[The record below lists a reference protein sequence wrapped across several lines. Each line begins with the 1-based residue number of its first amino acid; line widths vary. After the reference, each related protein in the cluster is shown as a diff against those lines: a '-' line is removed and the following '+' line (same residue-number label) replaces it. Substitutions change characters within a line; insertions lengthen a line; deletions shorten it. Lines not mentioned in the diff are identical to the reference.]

1 MKPAAVLDIGSSK
14 VVCLCGS
21 MADGDG
27 IVVHGAGVCTYE
39 GYRDGAFID
48 KQSLHNAV
56 VEALQKAEQESRIRI
71 RDVALTVP
79 AAFSDLLL
87 TDATLSLG
95 KPRKT
100 EAADIDR
107 LIALSLE
114 KCKKKPGY
122 TLMHSTPVFFLVD
135 GVSSTEVPEGITT
148 DEISALISHMFVQE
162 AYIRTVQESLD
173 DMGVEIS
180 MCVSAQLGESVM
192 LIPEKERVRPAVLI
206 DVGYHQTE
214 ISVVENTALTAIS
227 TLPIGGYQFASDLS
241 FGLDVPMDAAEQAK
255 RRYVFSL
262 DLQEKAK
269 CCAPQP
275 GAKGVPVRYLL
286 YNRGP
291 GHGAGRNAPA
301 GDGKY
306 GRESGCTAGGICFWR
321 RAADD
326 AGRTGFYAQ
335 GAEFA
340 PEAGYAL
347 DAQALLAQLL
357 QRFWGAGLCPQGQ
370 PAPGGYDRKRQRRET
385 GFAVKENKRV
395 LHEIKGD

>member
-27 IVVHGAGVCTYE
+27 IVVHGAGVCAYE

-79 AAFSDLLL
+79 AVFSDLLL

-206 DVGYHQTE
+206 DVGYYQTE

-262 DLQEKAK
+262 DLQEKSEVLRTAAGSK
-269 CCAPQP
+269 KVSRSAISYIIEARATELA
-275 GAKGVPVRYLL
+275 GMLRREMENMGVNLDARPAVYVSGGGLL
-286 YNRGP
+286 MMRGGLDFMRKALNLP
-291 GHGAGRNAPA
+291 LKRDMPWTPRLSSPNYCSAFG
-301 GDGKY
+301 
-306 GRESGCTAGGICFWR
+306 
-321 RAADD
+321 
-326 AGRTGFYAQ
+326 
-335 GAEFA
+335 
-340 PEAGYAL
+340 AL
-347 DAQALLAQLL
+347 DFVLKANRPQEDTTASGSEEKLGSLL
-357 QRFWGAGLCPQGQ
+357 
-370 PAPGGYDRKRQRRET
+370 KKI
-385 GFAVKENKRV
+385 KEFFMK
-395 LHEIKGD
+395 

>member
-56 VEALQKAEQESRIRI
+56 GEALQKAEQESRIRI

-262 DLQEKAK
+262 DLQEKSEVLRTAAGSK
-269 CCAPQP
+269 KVSRSAISYIIEARATELA
-275 GAKGVPVRYLL
+275 GMLRREMENMGVNLDARPAVYVSGGGLL
-286 YNRGP
+286 MMRGGLDFMRKALNLP
-291 GHGAGRNAPA
+291 LKRDMPWTPRLSSPNYCSAFG
-301 GDGKY
+301 
-306 GRESGCTAGGICFWR
+306 
-321 RAADD
+321 
-326 AGRTGFYAQ
+326 
-335 GAEFA
+335 
-340 PEAGYAL
+340 AL
-347 DAQALLAQLL
+347 DFVLKANRPQEDTTASGSEEKLGSLL
-357 QRFWGAGLCPQGQ
+357 
-370 PAPGGYDRKRQRRET
+370 KKI
-385 GFAVKENKRV
+385 KEFFMK
-395 LHEIKGD
+395 

>member
-39 GYRDGAFID
+39 GYRDGVFID

-162 AYIRTVQESLD
+162 AYIRTVQESMD
-173 DMGVEIS
+173 NMGVEIS

-262 DLQEKAK
+262 DLQEKSEVLRTAAGSK
-269 CCAPQP
+269 KVSRSAISYIIEARATELA
-275 GAKGVPVRYLL
+275 GMLRREMENMGVNLDARPAVYVSGGGLL
-286 YNRGP
+286 MMRGGLDFMRKALNLP
-291 GHGAGRNAPA
+291 LKRDMPWTPRLSSPNYCSAFG
-301 GDGKY
+301 
-306 GRESGCTAGGICFWR
+306 
-321 RAADD
+321 
-326 AGRTGFYAQ
+326 
-335 GAEFA
+335 
-340 PEAGYAL
+340 AL
-347 DAQALLAQLL
+347 DFVLKANRPQEDTTASGSEEKLGSLL
-357 QRFWGAGLCPQGQ
+357 
-370 PAPGGYDRKRQRRET
+370 KKI
-385 GFAVKENKRV
+385 KEFFMK
-395 LHEIKGD
+395 

>member
-48 KQSLHNAV
+48 KQNLHNAV

-262 DLQEKAK
+262 DLQEKSEVLRTAAGSK
-269 CCAPQP
+269 KVSRSAISYIIEARATELA
-275 GAKGVPVRYLL
+275 GMLRREMENMGVNLDARPAVYVSGGGLL
-286 YNRGP
+286 MMRGGLDFMRKALNLP
-291 GHGAGRNAPA
+291 LKRDMPWTPRLSSPNYCSAFG
-301 GDGKY
+301 
-306 GRESGCTAGGICFWR
+306 
-321 RAADD
+321 
-326 AGRTGFYAQ
+326 
-335 GAEFA
+335 
-340 PEAGYAL
+340 AL
-347 DAQALLAQLL
+347 DFVLKANRPQEDTTASGSEEKLGSLL
-357 QRFWGAGLCPQGQ
+357 
-370 PAPGGYDRKRQRRET
+370 KKI
-385 GFAVKENKRV
+385 KEFFMK
-395 LHEIKGD
+395 

>member
-27 IVVHGAGVCTYE
+27 IVVHGAGVCAYE

-95 KPRKT
+95 RPRKT

-206 DVGYHQTE
+206 DVGYYQTE

-262 DLQEKAK
+262 DLQEKSEVLRTAAGSK
-269 CCAPQP
+269 KVSRSAISYIIEARATELA
-275 GAKGVPVRYLL
+275 GMLRREMENMGVNLDARPAVYVSGGGLL
-286 YNRGP
+286 MMRGGLDFMRKALNLP
-291 GHGAGRNAPA
+291 LKRDMPWTPRLSSPNYCSAFG
-301 GDGKY
+301 
-306 GRESGCTAGGICFWR
+306 
-321 RAADD
+321 
-326 AGRTGFYAQ
+326 
-335 GAEFA
+335 
-340 PEAGYAL
+340 AL
-347 DAQALLAQLL
+347 DFVLKANRPQEDTTASGSEEKLGSLL
-357 QRFWGAGLCPQGQ
+357 
-370 PAPGGYDRKRQRRET
+370 KKI
-385 GFAVKENKRV
+385 KEFFMK
-395 LHEIKGD
+395 

>member
-39 GYRDGAFID
+39 GYRDGVFID

-56 VEALQKAEQESRIRI
+56 VEALQKAGQESRIRI

-262 DLQEKAK
+262 DLQEKSEVLRTAAGSK
-269 CCAPQP
+269 KVSRSAISYIIEARATELAGMLRREMENMDARPAVYVS
-275 GAKGVPVRYLL
+275 GGGLL
-286 YNRGP
+286 MMRGGLDFMRKALNLP
-291 GHGAGRNAPA
+291 LKRDMPWTPRLSSPNYCSAFG
-301 GDGKY
+301 
-306 GRESGCTAGGICFWR
+306 
-321 RAADD
+321 
-326 AGRTGFYAQ
+326 
-335 GAEFA
+335 
-340 PEAGYAL
+340 AL
-347 DAQALLAQLL
+347 DFVLKANRPQEDTTASGSEEKLGSLL
-357 QRFWGAGLCPQGQ
+357 
-370 PAPGGYDRKRQRRET
+370 KKI
-385 GFAVKENKRV
+385 KEFFMK
-395 LHEIKGD
+395 

>member
-27 IVVHGAGVCTYE
+27 IVVHGAGVCAYE

-162 AYIRTVQESLD
+162 GYIRTVQESLD

-262 DLQEKAK
+262 DLQEKSEVLRTAAGSK
-269 CCAPQP
+269 KVSRSAISYIIEARATELA
-275 GAKGVPVRYLL
+275 GMLRREMENMGVNLDARPAVYVSGGGLL
-286 YNRGP
+286 MMRGGLDFMRKALNLP
-291 GHGAGRNAPA
+291 LKRDMPWTPRLSSPNYCSAFG
-301 GDGKY
+301 
-306 GRESGCTAGGICFWR
+306 
-321 RAADD
+321 
-326 AGRTGFYAQ
+326 
-335 GAEFA
+335 
-340 PEAGYAL
+340 AL
-347 DAQALLAQLL
+347 DFVLKANRPQEDTTASGSEEKLGSLL
-357 QRFWGAGLCPQGQ
+357 
-370 PAPGGYDRKRQRRET
+370 KKI
-385 GFAVKENKRV
+385 KEFFMK
-395 LHEIKGD
+395 

>member
-206 DVGYHQTE
+206 DVGYYQTE

-262 DLQEKAK
+262 DLQEKSEVLRTAAGSK
-269 CCAPQP
+269 KVSRSAISYIIEARATELA
-275 GAKGVPVRYLL
+275 GMLRREMENMGVNLDARPAVYVSGGGLL
-286 YNRGP
+286 MMRGGLDFMRKALNLP
-291 GHGAGRNAPA
+291 LKRDMPWTPRLSSPNYCSAFG
-301 GDGKY
+301 
-306 GRESGCTAGGICFWR
+306 
-321 RAADD
+321 
-326 AGRTGFYAQ
+326 
-335 GAEFA
+335 
-340 PEAGYAL
+340 AL
-347 DAQALLAQLL
+347 DFVLKANRPQEDTTASGSEEKLGSLL
-357 QRFWGAGLCPQGQ
+357 
-370 PAPGGYDRKRQRRET
+370 KKI
-385 GFAVKENKRV
+385 KEFFMK
-395 LHEIKGD
+395 

>member
-56 VEALQKAEQESRIRI
+56 VEAVQKGEQESRIRI

-262 DLQEKAK
+262 DLQEKSEVLRTAAGSK
-269 CCAPQP
+269 KVSRSAISYIIEARATELA
-275 GAKGVPVRYLL
+275 GMLRREMEKMGVNLDARPAVYVSGGGLL
-286 YNRGP
+286 MMRGGLDFMRKALNLP
-291 GHGAGRNAPA
+291 LKRDMPWTPRLSSPNYCSAFG
-301 GDGKY
+301 
-306 GRESGCTAGGICFWR
+306 
-321 RAADD
+321 
-326 AGRTGFYAQ
+326 
-335 GAEFA
+335 
-340 PEAGYAL
+340 AL
-347 DAQALLAQLL
+347 DFVLKANRPQEDTTASGSEEKLGSLL
-357 QRFWGAGLCPQGQ
+357 
-370 PAPGGYDRKRQRRET
+370 KKI
-385 GFAVKENKRV
+385 KEFFMK
-395 LHEIKGD
+395 

>member
-39 GYRDGAFID
+39 GYRDGVFID

-79 AAFSDLLL
+79 AAFSDLLW

-262 DLQEKAK
+262 DLQEKSEVLRTAAGSK
-269 CCAPQP
+269 KVSRSAISYIIEARATELA
-275 GAKGVPVRYLL
+275 GMLRREMENMGVNLDARPAVYVSGGGLL
-286 YNRGP
+286 MMRGGLDFMRKALNLP
-291 GHGAGRNAPA
+291 LKRDMPWTPRLSSPNYCSAFG
-301 GDGKY
+301 
-306 GRESGCTAGGICFWR
+306 
-321 RAADD
+321 
-326 AGRTGFYAQ
+326 
-335 GAEFA
+335 
-340 PEAGYAL
+340 AL
-347 DAQALLAQLL
+347 DFVLKANRPQEDTTASGSEEKLGSLL
-357 QRFWGAGLCPQGQ
+357 
-370 PAPGGYDRKRQRRET
+370 KKI
-385 GFAVKENKRV
+385 KEFFMK
-395 LHEIKGD
+395 

>member
-27 IVVHGAGVCTYE
+27 IVVHGAGVCAYE
-39 GYRDGAFID
+39 GYREGAFID

-206 DVGYHQTE
+206 DVGYYQTE

-262 DLQEKAK
+262 DLQEKSEVLRTAAGSK
-269 CCAPQP
+269 KVSRSAISYIIEARATELA
-275 GAKGVPVRYLL
+275 GMLRREMENMGVNLDARPAVYVSGGGLL
-286 YNRGP
+286 MMRGGLDFMRKALNLP
-291 GHGAGRNAPA
+291 LKRDMPWTPRLSSPNYCSAFG
-301 GDGKY
+301 
-306 GRESGCTAGGICFWR
+306 
-321 RAADD
+321 
-326 AGRTGFYAQ
+326 
-335 GAEFA
+335 
-340 PEAGYAL
+340 AL
-347 DAQALLAQLL
+347 DFVLKANRPQEDTTASGSEEKLGSLL
-357 QRFWGAGLCPQGQ
+357 
-370 PAPGGYDRKRQRRET
+370 KKI
-385 GFAVKENKRV
+385 KEFFMK
-395 LHEIKGD
+395 

>member
-27 IVVHGAGVCTYE
+27 IVVHGAGVCAYE

-79 AAFSDLLL
+79 VAFSDLLL

-262 DLQEKAK
+262 DLQEKSEVLRTAAGSK
-269 CCAPQP
+269 KVSRSAISYIIEARATELA
-275 GAKGVPVRYLL
+275 GMLRREMENMGVNLDARPAVYVSGGGLL
-286 YNRGP
+286 MMRGGLDFMRKALNLP
-291 GHGAGRNAPA
+291 LKRDMPWTPRLSSPNYCSAFG
-301 GDGKY
+301 
-306 GRESGCTAGGICFWR
+306 
-321 RAADD
+321 
-326 AGRTGFYAQ
+326 
-335 GAEFA
+335 
-340 PEAGYAL
+340 AL
-347 DAQALLAQLL
+347 DFVLKANRPQEDTTASGSEEKLGSLL
-357 QRFWGAGLCPQGQ
+357 
-370 PAPGGYDRKRQRRET
+370 KKI
-385 GFAVKENKRV
+385 KEFFMK
-395 LHEIKGD
+395 

>member
-262 DLQEKAK
+262 DLQEKSEVLRTAAGSK
-269 CCAPQP
+269 KVSRSAISYIIEARATELA
-275 GAKGVPVRYLL
+275 GMLRREMENMGVNLDARPAVYVSGGGLL
-286 YNRGP
+286 MMRGGLDFMRKALNLP
-291 GHGAGRNAPA
+291 LKRDMPWTPRLSSPNYCSAFG
-301 GDGKY
+301 
-306 GRESGCTAGGICFWR
+306 
-321 RAADD
+321 
-326 AGRTGFYAQ
+326 
-335 GAEFA
+335 
-340 PEAGYAL
+340 AL
-347 DAQALLAQLL
+347 DFVLKANQPQEDTTASGSEEKLGSLL
-357 QRFWGAGLCPQGQ
+357 
-370 PAPGGYDRKRQRRET
+370 KKI
-385 GFAVKENKRV
+385 KEFFMK
-395 LHEIKGD
+395 

>member
-262 DLQEKAK
+262 DLQEKNEVLRTAAGSK
-269 CCAPQP
+269 KVSRSAISYIIEARATELA
-275 GAKGVPVRYLL
+275 GMLRREMENMGVNLDARPAVYVSGGGLL
-286 YNRGP
+286 MMRGGLDFMRKALNLP
-291 GHGAGRNAPA
+291 LKRDMPWTPRLSSPNYCSAFG
-301 GDGKY
+301 
-306 GRESGCTAGGICFWR
+306 
-321 RAADD
+321 
-326 AGRTGFYAQ
+326 
-335 GAEFA
+335 
-340 PEAGYAL
+340 AL
-347 DAQALLAQLL
+347 DFVLKANRPQEDTTASGSEEKLGSLL
-357 QRFWGAGLCPQGQ
+357 
-370 PAPGGYDRKRQRRET
+370 KKI
-385 GFAVKENKRV
+385 KEFFMK
-395 LHEIKGD
+395 

>member
-162 AYIRTVQESLD
+162 AYIRTLLNGHSPKETPPLEYHRLIRELNAIGNNLHQIAARANATGFFLKEDYALNYRRLMENVLEIQAAVTCTGVT
-173 DMGVEIS
+173 GVE
-180 MCVSAQLGESVM
+180 ME
-192 LIPEKERVRPAVLI
+192 
-206 DVGYHQTE
+206 
-214 ISVVENTALTAIS
+214 ALTAVSVAALTVYDMCKAVQKDMEITNIRLLEKS
-227 TLPIGGYQFASDLS
+227 GGKSGDY
-241 FGLDVPMDAAEQAK
+241 K
-255 RRYVFSL
+255 RE
-262 DLQEKAK
+262 D
-269 CCAPQP
+269 
-275 GAKGVPVRYLL
+275 
-286 YNRGP
+286 
-291 GHGAGRNAPA
+291 
-301 GDGKY
+301 
-306 GRESGCTAGGICFWR
+306 
-321 RAADD
+321 
-326 AGRTGFYAQ
+326 
-335 GAEFA
+335 
-340 PEAGYAL
+340 
-347 DAQALLAQLL
+347 
-357 QRFWGAGLCPQGQ
+357 
-370 PAPGGYDRKRQRRET
+370 
-385 GFAVKENKRV
+385 
-395 LHEIKGD
+395 

>member
-114 KCKKKPGY
+114 NCKKKPGY

-262 DLQEKAK
+262 DLQEKSEVLRTAAGSK
-269 CCAPQP
+269 KVSRSAISYIIEARATELA
-275 GAKGVPVRYLL
+275 GMLRREMENMGVNLDARPAVYVSGGGLL
-286 YNRGP
+286 MMRGGLDFMRKALNLP
-291 GHGAGRNAPA
+291 LKRDMPWTPRLSSPNYCSAFG
-301 GDGKY
+301 
-306 GRESGCTAGGICFWR
+306 
-321 RAADD
+321 
-326 AGRTGFYAQ
+326 
-335 GAEFA
+335 
-340 PEAGYAL
+340 AL
-347 DAQALLAQLL
+347 DFVLKANRPQEDTTASGSEEKLGSLL
-357 QRFWGAGLCPQGQ
+357 
-370 PAPGGYDRKRQRRET
+370 KKI
-385 GFAVKENKRV
+385 KEFFMK
-395 LHEIKGD
+395 

>member
-95 KPRKT
+95 RPRKT

-206 DVGYHQTE
+206 DVGYYQTE

-262 DLQEKAK
+262 DLQEKSEVLRTAAGSK
-269 CCAPQP
+269 KVSRSAISYIIEARATELA
-275 GAKGVPVRYLL
+275 GMLRREMENMGVNLDARPAVYVSGGGLL
-286 YNRGP
+286 MMRGGLDFMRKALNLP
-291 GHGAGRNAPA
+291 LKRDMPWTPRLSSPNYCSAFG
-301 GDGKY
+301 
-306 GRESGCTAGGICFWR
+306 
-321 RAADD
+321 
-326 AGRTGFYAQ
+326 
-335 GAEFA
+335 
-340 PEAGYAL
+340 AL
-347 DAQALLAQLL
+347 DFVLKANRPQEDTTASGSEEKLGSLL
-357 QRFWGAGLCPQGQ
+357 
-370 PAPGGYDRKRQRRET
+370 KKI
-385 GFAVKENKRV
+385 KEFFMK
-395 LHEIKGD
+395 

>member
-39 GYRDGAFID
+39 GYRDGVFID

-135 GVSSTEVPEGITT
+135 GVSSAEVPEGITT

-262 DLQEKAK
+262 DLQEKSEVLRTAAGSK
-269 CCAPQP
+269 KVSRSAISYIIEARATELA
-275 GAKGVPVRYLL
+275 GMLRREMENMGVNLDARPAVYVSGGGLL
-286 YNRGP
+286 MMRGGLDFMRKALNLP
-291 GHGAGRNAPA
+291 LKRDMPWTPRLSSPNYCSAFG
-301 GDGKY
+301 
-306 GRESGCTAGGICFWR
+306 
-321 RAADD
+321 
-326 AGRTGFYAQ
+326 
-335 GAEFA
+335 
-340 PEAGYAL
+340 AL
-347 DAQALLAQLL
+347 DFVLKANRPQEDTTASGSEEKLGSLL
-357 QRFWGAGLCPQGQ
+357 
-370 PAPGGYDRKRQRRET
+370 KKI
-385 GFAVKENKRV
+385 KEFFMK
-395 LHEIKGD
+395 

>member
-27 IVVHGAGVCTYE
+27 IVVHGAGVCTYK

-262 DLQEKAK
+262 DLQEKSEVLRTAAGSK
-269 CCAPQP
+269 KVSRSAISYIIEARATELA
-275 GAKGVPVRYLL
+275 GMLRREMENMGVNLDARPAVYVSGGGLL
-286 YNRGP
+286 MMRGGLDFMRKALNLP
-291 GHGAGRNAPA
+291 LKRDMPWTPRLSSPNYCSAFG
-301 GDGKY
+301 
-306 GRESGCTAGGICFWR
+306 
-321 RAADD
+321 
-326 AGRTGFYAQ
+326 
-335 GAEFA
+335 
-340 PEAGYAL
+340 AL
-347 DAQALLAQLL
+347 DFVLKANRPQEDTTASGSEEKLGSLL
-357 QRFWGAGLCPQGQ
+357 
-370 PAPGGYDRKRQRRET
+370 KKI
-385 GFAVKENKRV
+385 KEFFMK
-395 LHEIKGD
+395 

>member
-27 IVVHGAGVCTYE
+27 IVVHGAGVCAYA

-95 KPRKT
+95 RPRKT

-206 DVGYHQTE
+206 DVGYYQTE

-262 DLQEKAK
+262 DLQEKSEVLRTAAGSK
-269 CCAPQP
+269 KVSRSAISYIIEARATELA
-275 GAKGVPVRYLL
+275 GMLRREMENMGVNLDARPAVYVSGGGLL
-286 YNRGP
+286 MMRGGLDFMRKALNLP
-291 GHGAGRNAPA
+291 LKRDMPWTPRLSSPNYCSAFG
-301 GDGKY
+301 
-306 GRESGCTAGGICFWR
+306 
-321 RAADD
+321 
-326 AGRTGFYAQ
+326 
-335 GAEFA
+335 
-340 PEAGYAL
+340 AL
-347 DAQALLAQLL
+347 DFVLKANRPQEDTTASGSEEKLGSLL
-357 QRFWGAGLCPQGQ
+357 
-370 PAPGGYDRKRQRRET
+370 KKI
-385 GFAVKENKRV
+385 KEFFMK
-395 LHEIKGD
+395 

>member
-262 DLQEKAK
+262 DLQEKSEVLRTAAGSK
-269 CCAPQP
+269 KVSRSAISYIIEARATELA
-275 GAKGVPVRYLL
+275 GMLRREMENMGVNLDARPAVYVSGGGLL
-286 YNRGP
+286 MMRGGLDFMRKALNLP
-291 GHGAGRNAPA
+291 LKRDMPWTPRLSSPNYCSAFG
-301 GDGKY
+301 
-306 GRESGCTAGGICFWR
+306 
-321 RAADD
+321 
-326 AGRTGFYAQ
+326 
-335 GAEFA
+335 
-340 PEAGYAL
+340 AL
-347 DAQALLAQLL
+347 DFVLKANRPQEDTTASGSEEKLSSLL
-357 QRFWGAGLCPQGQ
+357 
-370 PAPGGYDRKRQRRET
+370 KKI
-385 GFAVKENKRV
+385 KEFFMK
-395 LHEIKGD
+395 

>member
-1 MKPAAVLDIGSSK
+1 MKLAAVLDIGSSK

-39 GYRDGAFID
+39 GYRDGVFID

-262 DLQEKAK
+262 DLQEKSEVLRTAAGSK
-269 CCAPQP
+269 KVSRSAISYIIEARATELA
-275 GAKGVPVRYLL
+275 GMLRREMENMGVNLDARPAVYVSGGGLL
-286 YNRGP
+286 MMRGGLDFMRKALNLP
-291 GHGAGRNAPA
+291 LKRDMPWTPRLSSPNYCSAFG
-301 GDGKY
+301 
-306 GRESGCTAGGICFWR
+306 
-321 RAADD
+321 
-326 AGRTGFYAQ
+326 
-335 GAEFA
+335 
-340 PEAGYAL
+340 AL
-347 DAQALLAQLL
+347 DFVLKANRPQEDTTASGSEEKLGSLL
-357 QRFWGAGLCPQGQ
+357 
-370 PAPGGYDRKRQRRET
+370 KKI
-385 GFAVKENKRV
+385 KEFFMK
-395 LHEIKGD
+395 

>member
-262 DLQEKAK
+262 DLQEKSEVLRTAAGSK
-269 CCAPQP
+269 KVSRSAISYIIEARATELAGMLRQEMENM
-275 GAKGVPVRYLL
+275 GVNLDARPAVYVSGGGLL
-286 YNRGP
+286 MMRGGLDFMRKALNLP
-291 GHGAGRNAPA
+291 LKRDMPWTPRLSSPNYCSAFG
-301 GDGKY
+301 
-306 GRESGCTAGGICFWR
+306 
-321 RAADD
+321 
-326 AGRTGFYAQ
+326 
-335 GAEFA
+335 
-340 PEAGYAL
+340 AL
-347 DAQALLAQLL
+347 DFVLKANRPQEDTTASGSEEKLGSLL
-357 QRFWGAGLCPQGQ
+357 
-370 PAPGGYDRKRQRRET
+370 KKI
-385 GFAVKENKRV
+385 KEFFMK
-395 LHEIKGD
+395 

>member
-255 RRYVFSL
+255 QRYVFSL
-262 DLQEKAK
+262 DLQEKSEVLRTAAGSK
-269 CCAPQP
+269 KVSRSAISYIIEARATELA
-275 GAKGVPVRYLL
+275 GMLRREMENMGVNLDARPAVYVSGGGLL
-286 YNRGP
+286 MMRGGLDFMRKALNLP
-291 GHGAGRNAPA
+291 LKRDMPWTPRLSSPNYCSAFG
-301 GDGKY
+301 
-306 GRESGCTAGGICFWR
+306 
-321 RAADD
+321 
-326 AGRTGFYAQ
+326 
-335 GAEFA
+335 
-340 PEAGYAL
+340 AL
-347 DAQALLAQLL
+347 DFVLKANRPQEDTTASGSEEKLGSLL
-357 QRFWGAGLCPQGQ
+357 
-370 PAPGGYDRKRQRRET
+370 KKI
-385 GFAVKENKRV
+385 KEFFMK
-395 LHEIKGD
+395 

>member
-39 GYRDGAFID
+39 GYRDGVFID

-122 TLMHSTPVFFLVD
+122 TLMLSTPVFFLVD

-262 DLQEKAK
+262 DLQEKSEVLRTAAGSK
-269 CCAPQP
+269 KVSRSAISYIIEARATELA
-275 GAKGVPVRYLL
+275 GMLRREMENMGVNLDARPAVYVSGGGLL
-286 YNRGP
+286 MMRGGLDFMRKALNLP
-291 GHGAGRNAPA
+291 LKRDMPWTPRLSSPNYCSAFG
-301 GDGKY
+301 
-306 GRESGCTAGGICFWR
+306 
-321 RAADD
+321 
-326 AGRTGFYAQ
+326 
-335 GAEFA
+335 
-340 PEAGYAL
+340 AL
-347 DAQALLAQLL
+347 DFVLKANRPQEDTTASGSEEKLGSLL
-357 QRFWGAGLCPQGQ
+357 
-370 PAPGGYDRKRQRRET
+370 KKI
-385 GFAVKENKRV
+385 KEFFMK
-395 LHEIKGD
+395 

>member
-214 ISVVENTALTAIS
+214 ISVVENTALTVIS

-262 DLQEKAK
+262 DLQEKSEVLRTAAGSK
-269 CCAPQP
+269 KVSRSAISYIIEARATELA
-275 GAKGVPVRYLL
+275 GMLRREMENMGVNLDARPAVYVSGGGLL
-286 YNRGP
+286 MMRGGLDFMRKALNLP
-291 GHGAGRNAPA
+291 LKRDMPWTPRLSSPNYCSAFG
-301 GDGKY
+301 
-306 GRESGCTAGGICFWR
+306 
-321 RAADD
+321 
-326 AGRTGFYAQ
+326 
-335 GAEFA
+335 
-340 PEAGYAL
+340 AL
-347 DAQALLAQLL
+347 DFVLKANRPQEDTTASGSEEKLGSLL
-357 QRFWGAGLCPQGQ
+357 
-370 PAPGGYDRKRQRRET
+370 KKI
-385 GFAVKENKRV
+385 KEFFMK
-395 LHEIKGD
+395 

>member
-262 DLQEKAK
+262 DLQEKSEVLRTAAGSK
-269 CCAPQP
+269 KVSRSAISYIIEARATELA
-275 GAKGVPVRYLL
+275 GMLRREMENMGVNLDARPAVYVSGGGLL
-286 YNRGP
+286 MMRGGLDFMRKALNLP
-291 GHGAGRNAPA
+291 LKRDMPWTPRLSSPNYCSAFG
-301 GDGKY
+301 
-306 GRESGCTAGGICFWR
+306 
-321 RAADD
+321 
-326 AGRTGFYAQ
+326 
-335 GAEFA
+335 
-340 PEAGYAL
+340 AL
-347 DAQALLAQLL
+347 DFVLKANRPQEETTASGSEEKLGSLL
-357 QRFWGAGLCPQGQ
+357 
-370 PAPGGYDRKRQRRET
+370 KKI
-385 GFAVKENKRV
+385 KEFFMK
-395 LHEIKGD
+395 

>member
-27 IVVHGAGVCTYE
+27 IVVHGAGVCAYE

-56 VEALQKAEQESRIRI
+56 MEALQKAEQESRIRI

-206 DVGYHQTE
+206 DVGYYQTE

-262 DLQEKAK
+262 DLQEKSEVLRTAAGSK
-269 CCAPQP
+269 KVSRSAISYIIEARATELA
-275 GAKGVPVRYLL
+275 GMLRREMENMGVNLDARPAVYVSGGGLL
-286 YNRGP
+286 MMRGGLDFMRKALNLP
-291 GHGAGRNAPA
+291 LKRDMPWTPRLSSPNYCSAFG
-301 GDGKY
+301 
-306 GRESGCTAGGICFWR
+306 
-321 RAADD
+321 
-326 AGRTGFYAQ
+326 
-335 GAEFA
+335 
-340 PEAGYAL
+340 AL
-347 DAQALLAQLL
+347 DFVLKANRPQEDTTASGSEEKLGSLL
-357 QRFWGAGLCPQGQ
+357 
-370 PAPGGYDRKRQRRET
+370 KKI
-385 GFAVKENKRV
+385 KEFFMK
-395 LHEIKGD
+395 

>member
-14 VVCLCGS
+14 VICLCGS

-39 GYRDGAFID
+39 GYRDGVFID

-262 DLQEKAK
+262 DLQEKSEVLRTAAGSK
-269 CCAPQP
+269 KVSRSAISYIIEARATELA
-275 GAKGVPVRYLL
+275 GMLRREMENMGVNLDARPAVYVSGGGLL
-286 YNRGP
+286 MMRGGLDFMRKALNLP
-291 GHGAGRNAPA
+291 LKRDMPWTPRLSSPNYCSAFG
-301 GDGKY
+301 
-306 GRESGCTAGGICFWR
+306 
-321 RAADD
+321 
-326 AGRTGFYAQ
+326 
-335 GAEFA
+335 
-340 PEAGYAL
+340 AL
-347 DAQALLAQLL
+347 DFVLKANRPQEDTTASGSEEKLGSLL
-357 QRFWGAGLCPQGQ
+357 
-370 PAPGGYDRKRQRRET
+370 KKI
-385 GFAVKENKRV
+385 KEFFMK
-395 LHEIKGD
+395 

>member
-27 IVVHGAGVCTYE
+27 IVVHGAGVCAYE

-262 DLQEKAK
+262 DLQEKSEVLRTAAGSK
-269 CCAPQP
+269 KVSRSAISYIIE
-275 GAKGVPVRYLL
+275 ARATELAEMLRREMENMGVNLDARPAVYVSGGGLL
-286 YNRGP
+286 MMRGGLDFMRKALNLP
-291 GHGAGRNAPA
+291 LKRDMPWTPRLSSPNYCSAFG
-301 GDGKY
+301 
-306 GRESGCTAGGICFWR
+306 
-321 RAADD
+321 
-326 AGRTGFYAQ
+326 
-335 GAEFA
+335 
-340 PEAGYAL
+340 AL
-347 DAQALLAQLL
+347 DFVLKANRPQEDTTASGSEEKLGSLL
-357 QRFWGAGLCPQGQ
+357 
-370 PAPGGYDRKRQRRET
+370 KKI
-385 GFAVKENKRV
+385 KEFFMK
-395 LHEIKGD
+395 

>member
-227 TLPIGGYQFASDLS
+227 TLSIGGYQFASDLS

-262 DLQEKAK
+262 DLQEKSEVLRTAAGSK
-269 CCAPQP
+269 KVSRSAISYIIEARATELA
-275 GAKGVPVRYLL
+275 GMLRREMENMGVNLDARPAVYVSGGGLL
-286 YNRGP
+286 MMRGGLDFMRKALNLP
-291 GHGAGRNAPA
+291 LKRDMPWTPRLSSPNYCSAFG
-301 GDGKY
+301 
-306 GRESGCTAGGICFWR
+306 
-321 RAADD
+321 
-326 AGRTGFYAQ
+326 
-335 GAEFA
+335 
-340 PEAGYAL
+340 AL
-347 DAQALLAQLL
+347 DFVLKANRPQEDTTASGSEEKLGSLL
-357 QRFWGAGLCPQGQ
+357 
-370 PAPGGYDRKRQRRET
+370 KKI
-385 GFAVKENKRV
+385 KEFFMK
-395 LHEIKGD
+395 

>member
-262 DLQEKAK
+262 DLQEKSEVLRTAAGSK
-269 CCAPQP
+269 KVSRSAISYIIEARATELA
-275 GAKGVPVRYLL
+275 GMLRREMENMGVNLDARPAVYVSGGGLL
-286 YNRGP
+286 RLRGGLDFMRKALNLP
-291 GHGAGRNAPA
+291 LKRDMPWTPRLSSPNYCSAFG
-301 GDGKY
+301 
-306 GRESGCTAGGICFWR
+306 
-321 RAADD
+321 
-326 AGRTGFYAQ
+326 
-335 GAEFA
+335 
-340 PEAGYAL
+340 AL
-347 DAQALLAQLL
+347 DFVLKANRPQEDTTASGSEEKLGSLL
-357 QRFWGAGLCPQGQ
+357 
-370 PAPGGYDRKRQRRET
+370 KKI
-385 GFAVKENKRV
+385 KEFFMK
-395 LHEIKGD
+395 

>member
-27 IVVHGAGVCTYE
+27 IVVHGAGVCAYE

-100 EAADIDR
+100 EAADRDR

-262 DLQEKAK
+262 DLQEKSEVLRTAAGSK
-269 CCAPQP
+269 KVSRSAISYIIEARATELA
-275 GAKGVPVRYLL
+275 GMLRREMENMGVNLDARPAVYVSGGGLL
-286 YNRGP
+286 MMRGGLDFMRKALNLP
-291 GHGAGRNAPA
+291 LKRDMPWTPRLSSPNYCSAFG
-301 GDGKY
+301 
-306 GRESGCTAGGICFWR
+306 
-321 RAADD
+321 
-326 AGRTGFYAQ
+326 
-335 GAEFA
+335 
-340 PEAGYAL
+340 AL
-347 DAQALLAQLL
+347 DFVLKANRPQEDTTASGSEEKLGSLL
-357 QRFWGAGLCPQGQ
+357 
-370 PAPGGYDRKRQRRET
+370 KKI
-385 GFAVKENKRV
+385 KEFFMK
-395 LHEIKGD
+395 

>member
-241 FGLDVPMDAAEQAK
+241 FGLDVHMDAAEQAK

-262 DLQEKAK
+262 DLQEKSEVLRTAAGSK
-269 CCAPQP
+269 KVSRSAISYIIEARATELA
-275 GAKGVPVRYLL
+275 GMLRREMENMGVNLDARPAVYVSGGGLL
-286 YNRGP
+286 MMRGGLDFMRKALNLP
-291 GHGAGRNAPA
+291 LKRDMPWTPRLSSPNYCSAFG
-301 GDGKY
+301 
-306 GRESGCTAGGICFWR
+306 
-321 RAADD
+321 
-326 AGRTGFYAQ
+326 
-335 GAEFA
+335 
-340 PEAGYAL
+340 AL
-347 DAQALLAQLL
+347 DFVLKANRPQEDTTASGSEEKLGSLL
-357 QRFWGAGLCPQGQ
+357 
-370 PAPGGYDRKRQRRET
+370 KKI
-385 GFAVKENKRV
+385 KEFFMK
-395 LHEIKGD
+395 

>member
-39 GYRDGAFID
+39 GYRDGVFID

-262 DLQEKAK
+262 DLQEKSEVLRTAAGSK
-269 CCAPQP
+269 KVSRSAISYIIEARATELA
-275 GAKGVPVRYLL
+275 GMLRREMENMGVNLDARPAVYVSGGGLL
-286 YNRGP
+286 MMRGGLDFMRKALNLP
-291 GHGAGRNAPA
+291 LKRDMPWTPRLSSPNYCSAFG
-301 GDGKY
+301 
-306 GRESGCTAGGICFWR
+306 
-321 RAADD
+321 
-326 AGRTGFYAQ
+326 
-335 GAEFA
+335 
-340 PEAGYAL
+340 AL
-347 DAQALLAQLL
+347 DFVLKANRPQEDTTASGSEEKLGSLL
-357 QRFWGAGLCPQGQ
+357 
-370 PAPGGYDRKRQRRET
+370 KKI
-385 GFAVKENKRV
+385 KEFFMK
-395 LHEIKGD
+395 